1 MFHTI
6 NMALLL
12 SSVCLTIHRAY
23 SLHLHISV
31 CPLYSLHQSMY
42 CFTLVLTFSPMPFS
56 VQLQTIRFENAFL
69 TECLFHPCLNYSVQV
84 IYQKWEFKDDVR
96 LDIFM
101 YLNIFE
107 DLIPCCVPFPFLVI
121 ILRPRSQNSICN
133 ETTLRKTQRKSNFGV
148 FWFKCI

>member
-56 VQLQTIRFENAFL
+56 EDFNNAFL

-96 LDIFM
+96 LNIFI

-133 ETTLRKTQRKSNFGV
+133 ETTLQKNTAQIKLG
-148 FWFKCI
+148 CILV